1 MTVPT
6 AILRRDTVGT
16 RAAIVRAGHTLGAVG
31 REPIRDDRRFDNDT
45 ASVNAMK
52 CEGAFGESVG
62 DAI

>member
-1 MTVPT
+1 
-6 AILRRDTVGT
+6 
-16 RAAIVRAGHTLGAVG
+16 VG